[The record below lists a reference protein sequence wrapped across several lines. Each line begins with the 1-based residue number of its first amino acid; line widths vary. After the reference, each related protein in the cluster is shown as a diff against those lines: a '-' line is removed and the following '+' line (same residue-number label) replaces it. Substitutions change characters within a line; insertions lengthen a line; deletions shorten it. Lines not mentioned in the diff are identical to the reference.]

1 MNWEIVTARNGEKS
15 LTLNGISIYS
25 KYRPR
30 EEAWRWIESE
40 IDSSAENYLLIGL
53 GLGYH
58 LEKLVDL
65 AHGKDIY
72 VYYFEE
78 IEKQFMHCNYD
89 KVRIVSSLEDV
100 NFSENTQVMIP
111 NVWIKAIGEE
121 NPLYPFLEDIKINQV
136 SYKRSKEMMEYNLLE
151 NVKLGDSNPY
161 PKSPNKTAFLVS
173 SGPSLNETIHLIKE
187 AREDIDIFVV
197 GSALKMVLEHNINP
211 YAVIISDP
219 KHNIKRQLEN
229 VDYNG
234 TLFYLS
240 TANHDTV
247 TLHKGKRHILFQK
260 GYKEAETFA
269 DNINFP
275 HLETGGS
282 VATIAFSLIEYLGYE
297 NLILFGQ
304 DLAFKDNA
312 THAQQ
317 STSGRTIKSKD
328 NYKTVISNSKIPV
341 KSSTNLMTYL
351 RWFNQRMEQT
361 KMKVYNTALY
371 GAKINRTPYINEQQ
385 FHKLLSK

>member
-1 MNWEIVTARNGEKS
+1 MKWEIITARNGEKS
-15 LTLNGISIYS
+15 LTLNGKLIYS

-30 EEAWRWIESE
+30 EEAWKWVENE

-58 LEKLVDL
+58 LEKLADL
-65 AHGKDIY
+65 VHDKDIY

-78 IEKQFMHCNYD
+78 IEKQFIHCNYHN
-89 KVRIVSSLEDV
+89 VRIVSALEDV
-100 NFSENTQVMIP
+100 GLSENTQIMIP

-136 SYKRSKEMMEYNLLE
+136 SFKKSKEMMANNFLE
-151 NVKLGDSNPY
+151 NIKLEDFDWY
-161 PKSPNKTAFLVS
+161 PKSFNKTACLIS
-173 SGPSLNETIHLIKE
+173 SGPSLNETIHWIKE

-219 KHNIKRQLEN
+219 KLNIKRQLEN

-234 TLFYLS
+234 PLFYLS

-247 TLHKGKRHILFQK
+247 TLHKGKRYILFQK
-260 GYKEAETFA
+260 GYTDAETFA
-269 DNINFP
+269 SNINFP

-317 STSGRTIKSKD
+317 STSGRTITLND

-351 RWFNQRMEQT
+351 RWFNKKMEQT
-361 KMKVYNTALY
+361 RMKVYNTALY
-371 GAKINRTPYINEQQ
+371 GAKLNKTPYINEQQ
-385 FHKLLSK
+385 FHKLISK